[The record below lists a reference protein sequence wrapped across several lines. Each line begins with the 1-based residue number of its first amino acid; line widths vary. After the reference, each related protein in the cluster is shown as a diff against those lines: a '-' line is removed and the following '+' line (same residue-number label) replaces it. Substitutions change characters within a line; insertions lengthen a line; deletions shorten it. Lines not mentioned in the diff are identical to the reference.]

1 MTVQYI
7 ILHWTGGGEKP
18 NTTDLKSYQLLIDNK
33 GELYNGQPQGKSAS
47 TGGMNS
53 ITYNISCCGGGTIK
67 LTNLQ
72 CEKLFKTTAEMLKR
86 YSLTVDKVYTH
97 AEIGEM
103 CKDRSIRK
111 LLPFNK
117 YLWQNIGKIDL
128 TTLPYNLKGLSHG
141 DFIRQKI
148 KWYYNKLFTIKKKD

>member
-18 NTTDLKSYQLLIDNK
+18 NTTDLNSYQLLIDNK
-33 GELYNGQPQGKSAS
+33 GELYNGQPQGKSTS

-86 YSLTVDKVYTH
+86 YGLTVDKVYTH

-103 CKDRSIRK
+103 CRNRSIRK

-128 TTLPYNLKGLSHG
+128 TQLPYDLKGKSHG
-141 DFIRQKI
+141 DFIRNKI
-148 KWYYNKLFTIKKKD
+148 KWYFNKL